1 MKKVFPLD
9 FLAPE
14 VKGTFEHFSKT
25 TKSPVN
31 FISASGFTAVGAAA
45 GKRLEIVDGS
55 YHNYG
60 QHYTGLV
67 GVPGTS
73 KTPAME
79 ITLKPIKDADE
90 RAYVKYKSELKEYR
104 KKQKKG
110 DGLEGEQPILH
121 KVITSDTTFEKLAY
135 MMSENNGSML
145 IHADELTGFL
155 LNLDRYS
162 NGTNMPKLLE
172 MWTNSNVTIDRKGDE
187 SLLIPR
193 PFLGIIGS
201 TQPVNL
207 AQLFQRFNGSGFF
220 PRWTFVL
227 PDSKPQ
233 TRIEPD
239 MAYFTYWE
247 KVISRVL
254 EMERMELHFAD
265 DVKPLLASFDC
276 EREMRTDYFAESNP
290 EMAETYAKSSYK
302 IRRIAGIVHL
312 LSEENCIANKIPTN
326 TISLNEFNYAERI
339 VEFLEGCSLE
349 VLNMMVEKKVDRLTD
364 KRLLYELNKRFH
376 PTFSIT
382 DFAKG
387 IGRSKQYVSRCFLGG
402 DTTEIEKKEKI
413 IKDVAENIREV
424 IKETLPNVWNVMG
437 RPSDEEIEAMY
448 DTCNGNIGEIVKRLQ
463 KLNTLNINTGMN
475 YSLLVSQLGDSS

>member
-1 MKKVFPLD
+1 
-9 FLAPE
+9 
-14 VKGTFEHFSKT
+14 
-25 TKSPVN
+25 
-31 FISASGFTAVGAAA
+31 
-45 GKRLEIVDGS
+45 
-55 YHNYG
+55 
-60 QHYTGLV
+60 
-67 GVPGTS
+67 
-73 KTPAME
+73 
-79 ITLKPIKDADE
+79 
-90 RAYVKYKSELKEYR
+90 
-104 KKQKKG
+104 
-110 DGLEGEQPILH
+110 
-121 KVITSDTTFEKLAY
+121 
-135 MMSENNGSML
+135 
-145 IHADELTGFL
+145 
-155 LNLDRYS
+155 
-162 NGTNMPKLLE
+162 
-172 MWTNSNVTIDRKGDE
+172 
-187 SLLIPR
+187 
-193 PFLGIIGS
+193 
-201 TQPVNL
+201 
-207 AQLFQRFNGSGFF
+207 
-220 PRWTFVL
+220 
-227 PDSKPQ
+227 
-233 TRIEPD
+233 
-239 MAYFTYWE
+239 
-247 KVISRVL
+247 
-254 EMERMELHFAD
+254 MERMELHFAD
-265 DVKPLLASFDC
+265 DVKPLLANFDC

-312 LSEENCIANKIPTN
+312 LSEENCIANKVPTN

-339 VEFLEGCSLE
+339 VEFLEECSLE